1 MAFLKHH
8 KEIYMTTFNEALSR
22 VSGVLTTDTEINGYI
37 SQPRLNCENAASRV
51 VTLLT
56 ATSIPYEV
64 RGLLTWANAEDGS
77 EGNHFVVI
85 AKIDEQRVM
94 IDITAGQFSPDQIG
108 TPIIDS
114 AKNWEEKFLALP
126 RLRRLVIK
134 FRDFPTHPLALSAA
148 APTNLPLL
156 TDSAWTLLGEARPW
170 AKDHLEYPRWGSRY
184 AEYQSSI
191 ARTTPM
197 SLRPTE
203 EQRTATL
210 AELRR
215 LFEKEVAPF
224 KAVKEEIDNGARSI
238 PDSLDD
244 RQRLIAKAG
253 TPDGPSY
260 TCILDELDRYH
271 SEANGLSV
279 MVKMGRL
286 SDVAQLADE
295 YAATHTHN
303 LNDRSAKLLEF
314 AKHARAYAIGLRL
327 RENALGGL
335 DLSQGWRRPSLSKLI
350 ELARNHIEPPSGRSF
365 RRQLI
370 VQLEGDDVSFNAVM
384 ALFGKY
390 PRHTE
395 WVQLQPGETQIN
407 IRSQAPLQL
416 DGDGAVKIVL
426 VGHGVNIDGGTL
438 FGGKT
443 VDELKASLTALMAQT
458 SQDKIKGIHLDLVGC
473 ELLNER
479 QSLATSLPG
488 ELGEWLLST
497 GDGMQISRNN
507 LSLSARKYAVR
518 ITANGKKEIL
528 TPEWGWINKEEAR
541 LKDVV
546 HKVELVWDAKLGAL
560 ARKALPLSGLM
571 EAGGEIESVIHH
583 PGLSD
588 SDRVELVLLHQTV
601 GDQVRKQVLDLGPP
615 DAEHRR
621 AIEQLAIKNTRSAI
635 LAAQWIEAVQALM
648 QQHQLSNEW
657 LPTLQSRSTE
667 SGATE
672 LLFIRRTANAED
684 AEPSRWI
691 TINDNA
697 IYPQI
702 HAEINGLINDVSR
715 GLTWHVAEQELQIR
729 PDLSEAD
736 AIHTMNAA
744 FMLKTLIEMRSKN
757 GELTAM
763 SDALKVQVYAQFVQ
777 NGIQLVNDGARM
789 GQLIRSAL
797 GTELNLAPKAMTLIG
812 RMGAGVNV
820 AFDAINIGAIIVE
833 LNQTS
838 DLAAR
843 AAIESQLGLAVV
855 GSGVNIAGLIAG
867 LAGAGT
873 VAGVLGAL
881 ALPLAGLAVGVPILV
896 ENYERLRQ
904 GFDHAS
910 AYMNAIMAS
919 VSVPGLRQDGQIWQF
934 QPGAVVKTI
943 NFEESTTQY
952 GYVLI
957 NGTQGGSWHTVT
969 GGWDHY
975 LARPDPNPTGFLNV
989 YTGLGAQRNQSFDA
1003 NQARVVLLPSGVDRH
1018 IKIDYAQLT
1027 GRRTASA
1034 PALRRLHEHYGD
1046 QFVWGMYAFPT
1057 DWGIHQITVDLDVT
1071 GIHTILDATQRTLIV
1086 PTVVD
1091 ETERQHLRYHITGGN
1106 GTCVVVMPAIAV
1118 SISIDSYNA
1127 HNPLG
1132 PNPDVTTNN
1141 EWFFDIDYA
1150 VRQHSI
1156 VDGRVVLGELKT
1168 DVFAGLQVGYKVF
1181 SIGEQAVEFIGD
1193 APTPVLVTTIGNVA
1207 TLQIHVGLGREP
1219 YRGLPCL
1226 MMQALPS
1233 AQDLVTLQRYF
1244 STPTT
1249 EILLTNGLIQANID
1263 LGGTIGR
1270 RAGVFHI
1277 TNGEFTYSGGSI
1289 SVVPLVP
1296 EVIQS

>member
-1 MAFLKHH
+1 
-8 KEIYMTTFNEALSR
+8 MTTFDEALSR
-22 VSGVLTTDTEINGYI
+22 VTGLLTSDAEINRYI
-37 SQPRLNCENAASRV
+37 SQPLLNCENASSRV
-51 VTLLT
+51 TTLLQ
-56 ATSIPYEV
+56 ANNIAYEV
-64 RGLLTWANAEDGS
+64 RGLLTWENAEDGAS
-77 EGNHFVVI
+77 GNHFVVI

-94 IDITAGQFSPDQIG
+94 IDITAGQFSTHRIG

-114 AKNWEEKFLALP
+114 AKNWEEQFLALP
-126 RLRRLVIK
+126 RLRRVVIK
-134 FRDFPTHPLALSAA
+134 FRDFPTHALANSAVA
-148 APTNLPLL
+148 ATNEPLL
-156 TDSAWTLLGEARPW
+156 TDPAWTLLGEARAW
-170 AKDHLEYPRWGSRY
+170 AKDHLDYPRWGSRY
-184 AEYQSSI
+184 AEYQLSI
-191 ARTTPM
+191 SPLTPR

-210 AELRR
+210 AELAR
-215 LFEKEVAPF
+215 LFEKEVTLF

-238 PDSLDD
+238 PDTLDD

-260 TCILDELDRYH
+260 TRILDELDRYH
-271 SEANGLSV
+271 TEANGLSV
-279 MVKMGRL
+279 MVKMGKL
-286 SDVAQLADE
+286 SDLAQLADE
-295 YAATHTHN
+295 YAATHTRN

-327 RENALGGL
+327 RENALGSL
-335 DLSQGWRRPSLSKLI
+335 DLSQGWRRPSLTKLA
-350 ELARNHIEPPSGRSF
+350 EFDRDYIEPTSGRNF

-370 VQLEGDDVSFNAVM
+370 VQLEGDDVSFNAAM
-384 ALFGKY
+384 ALFSKY

-395 WVQLQPGETQIN
+395 WVQLESGETWTN
-407 IRSQAPLQL
+407 IRSRAPLQL
-416 DGDGAVKIVL
+416 YGSGRVKIVL
-426 VGHGVNIDGGTL
+426 VGHGVNIDGRTL

-443 VDELKASLTALMAQT
+443 VDELKASLTALMAQA
-458 SQDKIKGIHLDLVGC
+458 SRDKIKGIHLDLVGC

-479 QSLATSLPG
+479 QPLATSLPG

-518 ITANGKKEIL
+518 VTENGKKEIL

-560 ARKALPLSGLM
+560 ARKPLPMSGLM

-588 SDRVELVLLHQTV
+588 ADRVELVRLHQTV
-601 GDQVRKQVLDLGPP
+601 GDQVRKQVLDLDPP

-621 AIEQLAIKNTRSAI
+621 AIEQFAIKNTRSAI
-635 LAAQWIEAVQALM
+635 LAAQWVEAVQALT
-648 QQHQLSNEW
+648 QQHQVSNEW

-672 LLFIRRTANAED
+672 LLFIRRTANVDD

-691 TINDNA
+691 TTNNNA
-697 IYPQI
+697 DYPQI
-702 HAEINGLINDVSR
+702 HAEINELVNDVSR
-715 GLTWHVAEQELQIR
+715 GLTWHEAEQGLRIR
-729 PDLSEAD
+729 SDLSETD
-736 AIHTMNAA
+736 AIHTLNAA
-744 FMLKTLIEMRSKN
+744 FMLKTLIEIRSRN
-757 GELTAM
+757 GELTTM
-763 SDALKVQVYAQFVQ
+763 SDALKVQVYAQLAQ

-797 GTELNLAPKAMTLIG
+797 GTELNLVPKAMTLIG

-843 AAIESQLGLAVV
+843 AAIESKLGLSVV
-855 GSGVNIAGLIAG
+855 GSGVSIAGLIAG
-867 LAGAGT
+867 VAGAGT

-881 ALPLAGLAVGVPILV
+881 AVPLAGLAVGVPILV

-904 GFDHAS
+904 GFDQAS
-910 AYMNAIMAS
+910 AYMDAIMNS
-919 VSVPGLRQDGQIWQF
+919 VSMPGLRQDGQIWQF

-943 NFEESTTQY
+943 DFKEGETQY

-957 NGTQGGSWHTVT
+957 KGTKGGSWHTVT

-975 LARPDPNPTGFLNV
+975 LARPDPDPTLYLNV

-1003 NQARVVLLPSGVDRH
+1003 SQASVVLLPSGVDRH
-1018 IKIDYAQLT
+1018 INMDYAQLT
-1027 GRRTASA
+1027 GRRTANA
-1034 PALRRLHEHYGD
+1034 PALRRLHEYYGD

-1057 DWGIHQITVDLDVT
+1057 DWGIYQLTVDLEAT

-1091 ETERQHLRYHITGGN
+1091 ENERQHLNYHITGGN
-1106 GTCVVVMPAIAV
+1106 GTCTVVLPAIPV
-1118 SISIDSYNA
+1118 SISIDS
-1127 HNPLG
+1127 PRR
-1132 PNPDVTTNN
+1132 PNPHATTNN
-1141 EWFFDIDYA
+1141 EWIFDIDYA
-1150 VRQHSI
+1150 VKQHSI
-1156 VDGRVVLGELKT
+1156 VDGKVVLGELKE
-1168 DVFAGLQVGYKVF
+1168 DVFAGLQLRHQFF
-1181 SIGEQAVEFIGD
+1181 SIGGQAVEFIGND
-1193 APTPVLVTTIGNVA
+1193 PVPVLVTTIGNVA
-1207 TLQIHVGLGREP
+1207 TLQIHLGLGEEP
-1219 YRGLPCL
+1219 YRGEPCL
-1226 MMQALPS
+1226 LMQALPS
-1233 AQDLVTLQRYF
+1233 AQDLVILQRYF
-1244 STPTT
+1244 STSTT
-1249 EILLTNGLIQANID
+1249 ESLLTNGLIQAIID

-1270 RAGVFHI
+1270 RAGLFHI
-1277 TNGEFTYSGGSI
+1277 TTGEFLYSGGSL

-1296 EVIQS
+1296 EITYS

>member
-1 MAFLKHH
+1 
-8 KEIYMTTFNEALSR
+8 MTTFNEALST

-37 SQPRLNCENAASRV
+37 SQPRLNCENAASRI

-56 ATSIPYEV
+56 SNSIAYEV

-134 FRDFPTHPLALSAA
+134 FRDFPTHPLARSAVE
-148 APTNLPLL
+148 PTNLPLL

-191 ARTTPM
+191 ARTTPV

-203 EQRTATL
+203 EQRTATR
-210 AELRR
+210 AELAR
-215 LFEKEVAPF
+215 LFEKEVTPF
-224 KAVKEEIDNGARSI
+224 KVVKEEIDNGARSI
-238 PDSLDD
+238 PDALDD

-253 TPDGPSY
+253 IPEGPSY
-260 TCILDELDRYH
+260 TRILDELDRYH
-271 SEANGLSV
+271 SEATGLGV
-279 MVKMGRL
+279 MVKMGKL
-286 SDVAQLADE
+286 SDLAQLADE

-314 AKHARAYAIGLRL
+314 AKHARAYTIGLRL

-350 ELARNHIEPPSGRSF
+350 ELARNHIEPSSGRSF

-395 WVQLQPGETQIN
+395 WVQLQPGETQTN

-426 VGHGVNIDGGTL
+426 VGHGVNIDGRTL

-443 VDELKASLTALMAQT
+443 VDELKASLTALMAQS

-473 ELLNER
+473 ELLNEH

-488 ELGEWLLST
+488 ELGEWLVST

-518 ITANGKKEIL
+518 VTANGKKEIL

-546 HKVELVWDAKLGAL
+546 HKVELVWDAQLVAL
-560 ARKALPLSGLM
+560 TRKPLPLSGLM

-588 SDRVELVLLHQTV
+588 ADRVELVRLHQTV

-635 LAAQWIEAVQALM
+635 LAAQWIDAVQVLM

-667 SGATE
+667 SGVTE

-697 IYPQI
+697 VYPQI

-715 GLTWHVAEQELQIR
+715 GLAWHEAEQGLR
-729 PDLSEAD
+729 TRSDLSETD
-736 AIHTMNAA
+736 AIHTLNAA
-744 FMLKTLIEMRSKN
+744 FMLKALIEMRSRN
-757 GELTAM
+757 GERTAM
-763 SDALKVQVYAQFVQ
+763 CDALKVQVYAQLAQ
-777 NGIQLVNDGARM
+777 NGVQLVNDGARM
-789 GQLIRSAL
+789 GTLIRSAL
-797 GTELNLAPKAMTLIG
+797 GANLHLVRKAMTLLE
-812 RMGAGVNV
+812 RMGVGVNA

-838 DLAAR
+838 GLAAR
-843 AAIESQLGLAVV
+843 AAIESKLGLAVV

-873 VAGVLGAL
+873 VAGALGAL
-881 ALPLAGLAVGVPILV
+881 AVPLAGLAIGAPILV

-904 GFDHAS
+904 GFDQAS
-910 AYMNAIMAS
+910 AYMDAIMAS
-919 VSVPGLRQDGQIWQF
+919 VSMPGLRQDGQIWQF

-943 NFEESTTQY
+943 NFKEGETQY
-952 GYVLI
+952 GSVLI
-957 NGTQGGSWHTVT
+957 NGTRGGSWHTVT

-989 YTGLGAQRNQSFDA
+989 YTGFGAQRNQSFDA
-1003 NQARVVLLPSGVDRH
+1003 SQASVVLLPSGVDRH
-1018 IKIDYAQLT
+1018 IKMDYAQLT
-1027 GRRTASA
+1027 GRRTAHA
-1034 PALRRLHEHYGD
+1034 PSLRRLREYYGD

-1057 DWGIHQITVDLDVT
+1057 DWGIYRITVDLDDT
-1071 GIHTILDATQRTLIV
+1071 NIDTILDATQRTLIV
-1086 PTVVD
+1086 PTVLD
-1091 ETERQHLRYHITGGN
+1091 ENERQHLSYHITGGN
-1106 GTCVVVMPAIAV
+1106 GTCVVVMPAMPV
-1118 SISIDSYNA
+1118 SISIASGDA
-1127 HNPLG
+1127 QTPLE
-1132 PNPDVTTNN
+1132 PNPHANTNN
-1141 EWFFDIDYA
+1141 KWIFDIDYA
-1150 VRQHSI
+1150 VKQHSI
-1156 VDGRVVLGELKT
+1156 VDGRVVLGELKA
-1168 DVFAGLQVGYKVF
+1168 DVFASLELRHKFF
-1181 SIGEQAVEFIGD
+1181 SIGGQAVEFIGSTTD
-1193 APTPVLVTTIGNVA
+1193 PVLVTTIGNVA
-1207 TLQIHVGLGREP
+1207 TLEIDVGLGVEP
-1219 YRGLPCL
+1219 HRGDPHLL
-1226 MMQALPS
+1226 MQALPS
-1233 AQDLVTLQRYF
+1233 VHDLVILQRYF

-1249 EILLTNGLIQANID
+1249 SSLLINGEIPATID

-1277 TNGEFTYSGGSI
+1277 TNGEFLYSGGSV
-1289 SVVPLVP
+1289 SVVLLVA
-1296 EVIQS
+1296 EITHS